1 MKKIFFI
8 LASVILLL
16 SSCGTEIDPSDR
28 LIYEK
33 PELTGKNM
41 LIEDF
46 TGQNCINCPRA
57 AGVIS
62 DLMKTYGEDHIV
74 AVAIHSKPLGIAAPE
89 GLMTDF
95 TNAYATHF
103 GVEYQPVGMVN
114 REYGLQT
121 DDQWSGMV
129 KYFMKDS
136 AKVAITVEP
145 AYDEATRQSTAN
157 VKIESLKGTATGKL
171 QVWLVEDSI
180 IAKQMMPD
188 GTLNKN
194 YVHNH
199 VLRASYNG
207 QWGEDI
213 TAAEGQIVS
222 KSYNLAIDKDYN
234 ADHCAIVAFVYN
246 NDGVMQAVRSKL
258 KVKK

>member
-1 MKKIFFI
+1 MKKIFYIF
-8 LASVILLL
+8 ASVLLL
-16 SSCGTEIDPSDR
+16 LCSCGTEIDPEDR
-28 LIYEK
+28 LVYVK

-46 TGQNCINCPRA
+46 TGQNCVNCPRA

-62 DLMKTYGEDHIV
+62 DLMSAYGEDHII
-74 AVAIHSKPLGIAAPE
+74 AVAIHSKPLGIPAPE

-114 REYGLQT
+114 REDGLQT
-121 DDQWSGMV
+121 DDQWMGMV
-129 KYFMKDS
+129 QYFMQDT
-136 AKVAITVEP
+136 AKIAITVEP
-145 AYDEATRQSTAN
+145 SYDAVSRQSTAK
-157 VKIESLKGTATGKL
+157 VQVESLVGMAKGKL

-180 IAKQMMPD
+180 IAKQMMPN
-188 GTLNKN
+188 GSLNKA

-213 TAAEGQIVS
+213 TAAEGQTVS
-222 KSYNLAIDKDYN
+222 KTYSLTIDKDYD
-234 ADHCAIVAFVYN
+234 AKHCAIVAFVYN
-246 NDGVMQAVRSKL
+246 DEDGVLQVVRKKL
-258 KVKK
+258 

>member
-62 DLMKTYGEDHIV
+62 DLMKTYGEDKII

-95 TNAYATHF
+95 TNAYATHY

-121 DDQWSGMV
+121 DDQWTGMV
-129 KYFMKDS
+129 KYFMQDT
-136 AKVAITVEP
+136 AKINITVEP
-145 AYDEATRQSTAN
+145 TYDDATRQSTAN
-157 VKIESLKGTATGKL
+157 VQVVSLEGTATGKL

-188 GTLNKN
+188 GMLNKS

-213 TAAEGQIVS
+213 TAAEGQTVT
-222 KSYNLAIDKDYN
+222 KSYSLTIDKDYD
-234 ADHCAIVAFVYN
+234 AKQCAIVAFIYN
-246 NDGVMQAVRSKL
+246 DSGVLQAVRSKKL
-258 KVKK
+258 KK